1 MQGMFR
7 AVKSWKFGMLFET
20 PCLPLLS
27 QRSTDF
33 SRLQQGFGHT
43 LVGKISAFPGRC
55 WGAVSAFPLRFAVFR
70 HRFLSFSGGC
80 GAVGCGCACVGRS
93 PLAQGSGSL
102 GEPRFGVRMCL
113 PELITVVFY
122 TAPYQQLQREL
133 LSKASPCRAFSGPH
147 SGMFFSYLQVVPR
160 MASLRLQ
167 MSAASQNLV

>member
-1 MQGMFR
+1 MQGTFR
-7 AVKSWKFGMLFET
+7 TVKSWKFGMLFET

-27 QRSTDF
+27 QQSTDF
-33 SRLQQGFGHT
+33 SRLQQGFGPT
-43 LVGKISAFPGRC
+43 LVGKISAFPARC
-55 WGAVSAFPLRFAVFR
+55 SGAVSASPLRFALFR
-70 HRFLSFSGGC
+70 HRFLSFSGGS
-80 GAVGCGCACVGRS
+80 GCGCACVGRS

-102 GEPRFGVRMCL
+102 GELRFGVRMCL

-122 TAPYQQLQREL
+122 TAPYQRLQREL

-160 MASLRLQ
+160 MESLRLQ